1 MLLWVLL
8 LPLFQTTAQLP
19 DPDEIMT
26 KSRDLTITGSTKAD
40 LTLTITEK
48 NGSTRTRKISMVT
61 MSFPDGLEKRM
72 IRFVEPA
79 EIKGT
84 ALLIVDNKASADEM
98 WIYLPALKKTR
109 RIVSS
114 EKGKSFMSSEF
125 SNSDMTSPPLAD
137 FTSRHVSKSGSD
149 GEWIIES
156 KPVNENLAD
165 EYGFSKKVTY
175 INMVNYHLN
184 KIEFYDFDNDVF
196 KIITINGVFPF
207 SDGKYMV
214 REMIADNLSNN
225 RKSEIIFN
233 NISEGIKVDDSF
245 FSIRNL
251 ER

>member
-1 MLLWVLL
+1 
-8 LPLFQTTAQLP
+8 
-19 DPDEIMT
+19 MT
-26 KSRDLTITGSTKAD
+26 KSRDLTIAGSTKAD

-48 NGSTRTRKISMVT
+48 NGATRTRKISMVT

-72 IRFVEPA
+72 IKFIEPA
-79 EIKGT
+79 EVKGT
-84 ALLIVDNKASADEM
+84 ALLIVDNKTGADEM

-125 SNSDMTSPPLAD
+125 SNSDMTSPPLTD
-137 FTSRHVSKSGSD
+137 FNNRHVSGSGSD
-149 GEWIIES
+149 KEWIIES
-156 KPVNENLAD
+156 KPVNGDVAD

-175 INMVNYHLN
+175 LNKANYQLD
-184 KIEFYDFDNDVF
+184 KIEFYDFDNDIF
-196 KIITINGVFPF
+196 KILKVNSVFPF

-214 REMIADNLSNN
+214 RDMVADNLSNN
-225 RKSEIIFN
+225 RKSEIVFD
-233 NISEGIKVDDSF
+233 NISEAIKLDDSF